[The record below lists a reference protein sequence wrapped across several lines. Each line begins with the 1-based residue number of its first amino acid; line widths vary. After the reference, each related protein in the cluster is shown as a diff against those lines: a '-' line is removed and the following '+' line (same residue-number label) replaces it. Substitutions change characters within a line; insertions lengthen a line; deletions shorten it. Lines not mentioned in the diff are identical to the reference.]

1 MDSAELEGLGR
12 QIAYGAY
19 PLVLRQ
25 SRYAGDQPPPAS
37 WRGWSQ
43 VAAQV
48 GLGSDAAAARTAMEA
63 VARAQAQQT
72 AVLVGDAGGA
82 PEVESPP
89 RPRKSGFRT
98 RPRGSAPSGGGGGER
113 LRPPRRTRWSSCGIS
128 GSWCETAG
136 ADAARRLTV
145 SASWT
150 TTGAIWASTRTSGC
164 PLVNCATGTRRAP
177 RPSLLSRTAARGG
190 RALPAGSPRPRKKR
204 PCGRRGAQSPRRR
217 GAT

>member
-82 PEVESPP
+82 PAGGGAAGGGGAP
-89 RPRKSGFRT
+89 GGAG
-98 RPRGSAPSGGGGGER
+98 PRGAGGGER

-128 GSWCETAG
+128 VSWC
-136 ADAARRLTV
+136 
-145 SASWT
+145 
-150 TTGAIWASTRTSGC
+150 
-164 PLVNCATGTRRAP
+164 
-177 RPSLLSRTAARGG
+177 
-190 RALPAGSPRPRKKR
+190 K
-204 PCGRRGAQSPRRR
+204 
-217 GAT
+217 